1 MVRMLISL
9 AIQLAANAIGLIVA
23 AAVLDGMSIDG
34 AAFVIALLIF
44 TAVEVIA
51 APLIREMAIRH
62 ANALMGGTAL
72 VTTFVGLL
80 ITDLVSD
87 GLNIDGVWTWILAML
102 IVWLASLLAALFLPM
117 IFLKQAAERRRGDAQ
132 TAH

>member
-23 AAVLDGMSIDG
+23 AAVLDDMSLDG

-51 APLIREMAIRH
+51 SPLIRQTAIRH
-62 ANALMGGTAL
+62 ANALLGGTAL
-72 VTTFVGLL
+72 VTTFVALL

-87 GLNIDGVWTWILAML
+87 GLSIDGAWTWILATL
-102 IVWLASLLAALFLPM
+102 IVWLATVLAALILPM
-117 IFLKQAAERRRGDAQ
+117 IFLKDAAERRRRDTQ
-132 TAH
+132 TAV

>member
-9 AIQLAANAIGLIVA
+9 AIQ
-23 AAVLDGMSIDG
+23 
-34 AAFVIALLIF
+34 
-44 TAVEVIA
+44 
-51 APLIREMAIRH
+51 
-62 ANALMGGTAL
+62 
-72 VTTFVGLL
+72 
-80 ITDLVSD
+80 D
-87 GLNIDGVWTWILAML
+87 GLNIDGVLTWILATL